1 MRGRERACRE
11 CIRRSGS
18 AIATRPP
25 GSPAAGGRRYW
36 NATKAEPV
44 WRRGTAARTAAWGAR
59 GPGPAVTPP
68 CRATAG
74 VSEID
79 LLFRALTDVRNDH
92 VARRPGEAEP
102 LVNEHDRRAGA
113 LVEMDK
119 LQPVALPIVEHKR
132 ELARGFNQVA

>member
-59 GPGPAVTPP
+59 GPGPPVTPP
-68 CRATAG
+68 CRATAR

-79 LLFRALTDVRNDH
+79 LLFRAPTDVRH
-92 VARRPGEAEP
+92 LSPWRRGAARE
-102 LVNEHDRRAGA
+102 
-113 LVEMDK
+113 
-119 LQPVALPIVEHKR
+119 
-132 ELARGFNQVA
+132 